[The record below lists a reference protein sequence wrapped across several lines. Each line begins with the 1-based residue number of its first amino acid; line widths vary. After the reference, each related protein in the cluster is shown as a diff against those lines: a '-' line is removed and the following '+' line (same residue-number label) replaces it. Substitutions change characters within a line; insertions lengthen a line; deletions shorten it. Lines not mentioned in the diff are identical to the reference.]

1 MLAYVA
7 ANVGVLVGLG
17 AAGVIRDAGADPG
30 SFSNYIRLSFDAI
43 RAARGSSISSHGGTA
58 VTLAV
63 GVVGRALEARTE
75 VEVAV
80 PAQVLKVT
88 RGRETLARVG
98 RLSVGVAA
106 RGADPAALVGLVG
119 TASSVEVVHIHVVRA
134 VTLVVGTLALALVH
148 TGHNTIVRVAAA
160 ALLKVH
166 VGTEVLLTALPH
178 TGGAIFGSLEEL
190 SGHAAATDSGVVSG
204 EGRVA
209 DRRTVDVSSVRVA
222 LAVVSESEISALIV
236 AAVNVASGNVA
247 LTDLA
252 VEGNKELALH
262 LAVNGLTNIVALT
275 TVLATDVV
283 ASVRVAPAAIRRLD
297 TLAEIP
303 AEELPVLVLTV
314 SSDHGLTDTVVGAEV
329 IVGAALVGGLLAHEL
344 VLGATL
350 SEVAATVF
358 RDGIGVIG
366 VALVNL
372 LAAQLQVNASSVL
385 VNFTDAAI
393 DDSTLILTL
402 IDCTLELKV
411 SFAVVSASLEANA
424 SGLLL
429 NVDVALITVARKLVA
444 VGGSIRGKALAVG
457 RVAIRHVRVAGTIAV
472 EKEDDTLTGGV
483 GNTEAAV
490 NNGTL
495 GFALILGAVE
505 LVMLGI
511 GTGHRFNRETLTVV
525 VARLVGVA
533 LRGGNDA
540 VEVVVT
546 AGVVSRDT
554 LTAGGPVA
562 SVRLAVLDRVL
573 AVEAKINTK
582 VSL

>member
-1 MLAYVA
+1 
-7 ANVGVLVGLG
+7 
-17 AAGVIRDAGADPG
+17 
-30 SFSNYIRLSFDAI
+30 
-43 RAARGSSISSHGGTA
+43 
-58 VTLAV
+58 
-63 GVVGRALEARTE
+63 
-75 VEVAV
+75 
-80 PAQVLKVT
+80 
-88 RGRETLARVG
+88 
-98 RLSVGVAA
+98 
-106 RGADPAALVGLVG
+106 
-119 TASSVEVVHIHVVRA
+119 
-134 VTLVVGTLALALVH
+134 
-148 TGHNTIVRVAAA
+148 
-160 ALLKVH
+160 
-166 VGTEVLLTALPH
+166 
-178 TGGAIFGSLEEL
+178 
-190 SGHAAATDSGVVSG
+190 
-204 EGRVA
+204 
-209 DRRTVDVSSVRVA
+209 
-222 LAVVSESEISALIV
+222 
-236 AAVNVASGNVA
+236 
-247 LTDLA
+247 
-252 VEGNKELALH
+252 
-262 LAVNGLTNIVALT
+262 
-275 TVLATDVV
+275 
-283 ASVRVAPAAIRRLD
+283 
-297 TLAEIP
+297 
-303 AEELPVLVLTV
+303 
-314 SSDHGLTDTVVGAEV
+314 
-329 IVGAALVGGLLAHEL
+329 
-344 VLGATL
+344 
-350 SEVAATVF
+350 VAATVF